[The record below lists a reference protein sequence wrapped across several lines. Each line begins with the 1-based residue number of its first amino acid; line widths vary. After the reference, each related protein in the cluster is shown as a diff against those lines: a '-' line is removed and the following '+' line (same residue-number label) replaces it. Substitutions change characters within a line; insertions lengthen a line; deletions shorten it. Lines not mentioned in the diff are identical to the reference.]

1 MRAQF
6 QVNDKSGI
14 EVQFDTQKIFIHL
27 TAIYK
32 HLGTFF
38 SSSHSM
44 DQEISARIGMAK
56 SVFVQIVVPSLCNR
70 HLPETTRMCFFRALI
85 ESRLFFGIRT
95 LYHGN

>member
-14 EVQFDTQKIFIHL
+14 EVQFNTHKIFIHL

-44 DQEISARIGMAK
+44 DQEISARIGMTK
-56 SVFVQIVVPSLCNR
+56 SVFVIVVPSLCNR
-70 HLPETTRMCFFRALI
+70 HLPETTRMCLFRALI